1 MSPGCIDRPMK
12 GKNPRKG
19 KVNAYSYTRIA
30 GNYISIFSKP
40 AKILIFIIIIILI
53 LMFGIIFLGSV
64 IF

>member
-1 MSPGCIDRPMK
+1 MK
-12 GKNPRKG
+12 GKKQKKG

-30 GNYISIFSKP
+30 GNYLSIFSAP
-40 AKILIFIIIIILI
+40 AKILLLIIIIIFI